1 MSLIN
6 EQNFA
11 KRLPLPS
18 RSHIRITPKPFHYL
32 IAKNQPKIAW
42 LRKLKIS
49 RRVGRGRGTP

>member
-6 EQNFA
+6 EQNFE

-32 IAKNQPKIAW
+32 IAKNQPKIA
-42 LRKLKIS
+42 
-49 RRVGRGRGTP
+49 GFEN

>member
-1 MSLIN
+1 MAGLGPTKRMSLIN

-32 IAKNQPKIAW
+32 IAKNQPKIA
-42 LRKLKIS
+42 
-49 RRVGRGRGTP
+49 GFEN